1 MNKKFFMNNLT
12 WSGASDKKAA
22 TKQEETKPKKK
33 IDYSKEIADLQ
44 KMYTRIKEKYDLS
57 PHSKVSNTLIDISAA
72 IDNLKKFEY

>member
-1 MNKKFFMNNLT
+1 MNNLT
-12 WSGASDKKAA
+12 WSGSSDKKAG

-33 IDYSKEIADLQ
+33 VDYAKEIADLQ
-44 KMYTRIKEKYDLS
+44 KIYAKIQEKYDLS

>member
-1 MNKKFFMNNLT
+1 MNNLT
-12 WSGASDKKAA
+12 LSGSSDKKTSA
-22 TKQEETKPKKK
+22 KQEETKTKKK
-33 IDYSKEIADLQ
+33 IDYTKEIADLQ